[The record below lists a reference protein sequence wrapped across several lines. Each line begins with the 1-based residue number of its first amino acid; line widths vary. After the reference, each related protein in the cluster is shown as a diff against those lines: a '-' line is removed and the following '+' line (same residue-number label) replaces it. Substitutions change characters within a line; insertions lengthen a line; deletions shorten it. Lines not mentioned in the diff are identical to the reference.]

1 LKFEIN
7 EGLKQ
12 LIQGRL
18 DMARKGKVTYG
29 NDLLGLMLLAFDQ
42 NNEKDMKMNK
52 HELSLQALID
62 ECKTFFAAGS
72 ETVASLLTWTL
83 LLLAEYYEWQ
93 DSARIEILEL
103 CGQNINNLDASM
115 ISKMK
120 IVSFFKFL
128 FLESYIFN
136 FFNIYIYIYLKKF
149 LYTNWDVNIIFF
161 PKWLK
166 TFVKLWEGA

>member
-12 LIQGRL
+12 LVQGRL
-18 DMARKGKVTYG
+18 DMAKKGKVPYG

-42 NNEKDMKMNK
+42 NKEKDTNMNK
-52 HELSLQALID
+52 HELSLQALVD
-62 ECKTFFAAGS
+62 ECKTFFATGS

-83 LLLAEYYEWQ
+83 LLLAEYSEWQ
-93 DSARIEILEL
+93 DRARIEILEL
-103 CGQNINNLDASM
+103 CGPNINNLDASM

-128 FLESYIFN
+128 FLESYI
-136 FFNIYIYIYLKKF
+136 YIIIF
-149 LYTNWDVNIIFF
+149 LYTNWDVNIKFF

-166 TFVKLWEGA
+166 TFCKIMGRCIGFE

>member
-1 LKFEIN
+1 
-7 EGLKQ
+7 
-12 LIQGRL
+12 
-18 DMARKGKVTYG
+18 MARKGKVPYG

-42 NNEKDMKMNK
+42 NKEKDTKINK
-52 HELSLQALID
+52 HELSLQALVD
-62 ECKTFFAAGS
+62 ECKTFFMAGS

-83 LLLAEYYEWQ
+83 LLLAEYSEWQ

-128 FLESYIFN
+128 FLESYIYNYFS
-136 FFNIYIYIYLKKF
+136 IY
-149 LYTNWDVNIIFF
+149 
-161 PKWLK
+161 
-166 TFVKLWEGA
+166 KLGCQ

>member
-12 LIQGRL
+12 LVEGRL
-18 DMARKGKVTYG
+18 NMARKGKVPYG

-42 NNEKDMKMNK
+42 NKEKDTKMNK
-52 HELSLQALID
+52 HELSLQALVD
-62 ECKTFFAAGS
+62 ECKTFFMAGS

-83 LLLAEYYEWQ
+83 LLLAEYFEWQ
-93 DSARIEILEL
+93 DNARIEVFEI
-103 CGQNINNLDASM
+103 CGQNINNLDATM

-120 IVSFFKFL
+120 IVSSFKFL
-128 FLESYIFN
+128 FLESYIY
-136 FFNIYIYIYLKKF
+136 IYIYIIIF
-149 LYTNWDVNIIFF
+149 VYTNWDVNIIFF

-166 TFVKLWEGA
+166 TFVNSWEGV

>member
-1 LKFEIN
+1 
-7 EGLKQ
+7 
-12 LIQGRL
+12 
-18 DMARKGKVTYG
+18 MARKGKVPYG

-42 NNEKDMKMNK
+42 NKEKDTKMNK
-52 HELSLQALID
+52 HESLQALVD

-83 LLLAEYYEWQ
+83 LLLAEYSEWQ

-103 CGQNINNLDASM
+103 CGGNINNLDASM

-128 FLESYIFN
+128 FLESYIYISIYKLGCQY
-136 FFNIYIYIYLKKF
+136 NILFKMVENLCKIMGRCIGF
-149 LYTNWDVNIIFF
+149 
-161 PKWLK
+161 
-166 TFVKLWEGA
+166 E

>member
-1 LKFEIN
+1 
-7 EGLKQ
+7 
-12 LIQGRL
+12 
-18 DMARKGKVTYG
+18 MARKGKVPYG

-42 NNEKDMKMNK
+42 NNEKGTKMSK

-83 LLLAEYYEWQ
+83 LLLAEYSEWQ

-103 CGQNINNLDASM
+103 CGRNINNLDASM

-128 FLESYIFN
+128 FLESYIHIYNYFSIYKLGCQY
-136 FFNIYIYIYLKKF
+136 NILSKVVENLCKIMGRCIGF
-149 LYTNWDVNIIFF
+149 
-161 PKWLK
+161 
-166 TFVKLWEGA
+166 E